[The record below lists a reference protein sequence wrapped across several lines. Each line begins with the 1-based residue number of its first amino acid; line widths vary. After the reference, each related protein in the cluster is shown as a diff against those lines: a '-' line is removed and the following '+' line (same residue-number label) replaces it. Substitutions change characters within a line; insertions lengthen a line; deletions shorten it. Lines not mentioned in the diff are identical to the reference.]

1 MLAIT
6 LRLVVVAVAAV
17 LQESTLKL
25 MLPCVPTAPPDRTL
39 LLVIVRHVMLVHL
52 AMSPPLVVVPVL
64 YALVADMPEGR
75 AILCVP
81 YVLVEPMLLWRVWG
95 HVLSVMPVT
104 TVIVVVVSAVI
115 VSRVAIVTKDLIN
128 AAPAHQGPSQLQIIV
143 VLVINAWQEHGRR
156 VVVVVVLLVLLVNTL
171 LLVLVAAPAA

>member
-1 MLAIT
+1 
-6 LRLVVVAVAAV
+6 
-17 LQESTLKL
+17 
-25 MLPCVPTAPPDRTL
+25 
-39 LLVIVRHVMLVHL
+39 
-52 AMSPPLVVVPVL
+52 MSPPLVVLPVL
-64 YALVADMPEGR
+64 YALAVDMPEGR
-75 AILCVP
+75 GILYVP

-171 LLVLVAAPAA
+171 LLVLVAAPAAHQGHTRVLVLPSVPNVMRVNSNQLEAQPSVPPVLLAALQVL